1 LRWCSEKDFS
11 YHVARI
17 PHGILVKVAQHLKKV
32 ANPDVKELT
41 ARKASE
47 FYVSTRQE
55 ASSSH
60 TWSFS
65 GTCDGHMVVD

>member
-1 LRWCSEKDFS
+1 
-11 YHVARI
+11 VQ
-17 PHGILVKVAQHLKKV
+17 VAQNLKKV

-41 ARKASE
+41 ARKTSE

-60 TWSFS
+60 TWSFP
-65 GTCDGHMVVD
+65 GTCNGYMVVD